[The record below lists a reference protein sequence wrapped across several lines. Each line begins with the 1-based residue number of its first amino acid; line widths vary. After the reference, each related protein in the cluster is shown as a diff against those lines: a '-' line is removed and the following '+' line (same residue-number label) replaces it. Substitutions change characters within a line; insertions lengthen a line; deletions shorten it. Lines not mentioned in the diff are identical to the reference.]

1 MKKIICAI
9 GISFIS
15 EEKPYI
21 AMGQIG
27 HKIQRII
34 DEDLTA
40 FQYSAEDEEELKEKL
55 IDFITNKINSYLEIK
70 RVREAEDNEEH
81 IVDPKFANNLEANK
95 NGIYHTKDIL
105 RKRED
110 T

>member
-27 HKIQRII
+27 PEIHHII
-34 DEDLTA
+34 DEELTA
-40 FQYSAEDEEELKEKL
+40 FQYSAEDEEKLKEIL
-55 IDFITNKINSYLEIK
+55 IDFITNKIKSHLEVK
-70 RVREAEDNEEH
+70 SVKEAKDNEKH
-81 IVDPKFANNLEANK
+81 IVDPEFANNLEANK
-95 NGIYHTKDIL
+95 NGIYDTKDIL
-105 RKRED
+105 QKRED